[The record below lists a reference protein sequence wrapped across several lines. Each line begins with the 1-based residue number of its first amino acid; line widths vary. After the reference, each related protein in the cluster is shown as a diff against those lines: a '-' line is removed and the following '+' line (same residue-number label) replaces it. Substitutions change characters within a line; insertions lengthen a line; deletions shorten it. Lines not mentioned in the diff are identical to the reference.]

1 MAKELYQTRNRM
13 SADIKRNKRNKDNHM
28 KKKLYK
34 QRFLAHADMHCVCI
48 VNSSNNNINS
58 KTKERPENIE

>member
-28 KKKLYK
+28 KKKLYN
-34 QRFLAHADMHCVCI
+34 VCI